1 MFFFY
6 FFIYLS
12 IYLFIY
18 FHVTFKCLE
27 NPRNTSKFRQ
37 KYFNIDFLRYHL
49 WQRTFSWSRRSFESP
64 IKDCRKISLLILSK
78 FKQINEL
85 LFPLKLSESHIG
97 GNRSKL
103 IHLNTLNVRNK
114 IRGRSLRKNVPFWS
128 YSGPHF
134 LAFGLNT
141 ERYGISL
148 RIQSKCGKIQARKIL
163 NTDTFH
169 AVLLS
174 YQKFS
179 NDDIIT

>member
-1 MFFFY
+1 MAQVFSCRFCEMFKNTFFTEHLRMILLSICGKVDHDLFL
-6 FFIYLS
+6 FF

-27 NPRNTSKFRQ
+27 NPRSTSKFRQ

-64 IKDCRKISLLILSK
+64 VKDCRKISLLILSK

-148 RIQSKCGKIQARKIL
+148 CIQSE
-163 NTDTFH
+163 
-169 AVLLS
+169 
-174 YQKFS
+174 
-179 NDDIIT
+179 